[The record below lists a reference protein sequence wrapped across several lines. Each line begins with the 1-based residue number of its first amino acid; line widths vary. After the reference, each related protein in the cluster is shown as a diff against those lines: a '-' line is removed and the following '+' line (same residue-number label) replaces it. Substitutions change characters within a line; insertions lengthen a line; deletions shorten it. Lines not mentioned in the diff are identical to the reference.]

1 MASEQ
6 GAVIVTRRAAVLGSP
21 IAHSLSPALHRAAY
35 RELGLDWS
43 YDAVDVT
50 IDQFPT
56 VLSELQADHDVAGL
70 SITMPLKGVA
80 LAAADVVSNVAR
92 KTNAANTLIMRG
104 GVLEADNTDPEG
116 IVWALTRGGARDV
129 GTSAG
134 IIGAGAT
141 ARSSLAALA
150 QLGISDVH
158 VTARRPDAVAELSK
172 VARTFDIT
180 VTAHQWREGAQVL
193 TCPVVISTTPQG
205 VADGFANQ
213 LPGSPRVLLDVVYS
227 PWPTA
232 LAATW
237 RDAGGTVVSGL
248 EMLVGQAG
256 RQVELMTGQRA
267 PLDAMLVAG
276 LRELGR

>member
-1 MASEQ
+1 MIA
-6 GAVIVTRRAAVLGSP
+6 TRRAAVLGSP

-50 IDQFPT
+50 IDQFPD
-56 VLSELQADHDVAGL
+56 VLSELKTDGALAGF

-80 LAAADVVSNVAR
+80 LAAADVASDVAR
-92 KTNAANTLIMRG
+92 KTHAANTLIIRG
-104 GVLEADNTDPEG
+104 GTLEADNTDPEG
-116 IVWALTRGGARDV
+116 IVWALTRGGAQDL

-158 VTARRPDAVAELSK
+158 VTARRPEAVAELSE

-180 VTAHQWREGAQVL
+180 VTAHQWREGARVL

-237 RDAGGTVVSGL
+237 RDGGGTVVSGL

-267 PLDAMLVAG
+267 PLDAMLTAG